1 MGELGKG
8 GGEWRE
14 LEIGRERRGEWESE
28 RKEGARGG
36 SQRRREGWER
46 SRRDMRVGEMRGK

>member
-1 MGELGKG
+1 MKGVRDWEGE
-8 GGEWRE
+8 
-14 LEIGRERRGEWESE
+14 ERRGESE

-46 SRRDMRVGEMRGK
+46 SRRETRVGEMRGR